1 MACFLV
7 PATVAAV
14 TTIAEHVVKGKEE
27 RANKEELTL
36 SENSKTPFS
45 HKLKWLNH
53 MLWGGS
59 ALLAFEHIWH
69 GEVTPWFPFLTA
81 AGNPEDAMAMLHEM
95 ATTGVAM
102 AVLVTAVWYKREDFF
117 IMSAAQSII
126 AFGEL
131 KIKGSIMPKSEQTC
145 QRRKNTA
152 AIIILA

>member
-7 PATVAAV
+7 PATEAAV

-27 RANKEELTL
+27 LTL
-36 SENSKTPFS
+36 GESRKTPFS

-81 AGNPEDAMAMLHEM
+81 AGNPEDAMVMLHEM

-102 AVLVTAVWYKREDFF
+102 AALVTAVWVGMVAVSNVIEKRPVIGTGKE
-117 IMSAAQSII
+117 IH
-126 AFGEL
+126 
-131 KIKGSIMPKSEQTC
+131 
-145 QRRKNTA
+145 
-152 AIIILA
+152 